1 LDEESFAPSQRQYA
15 TRADG
20 GYVAFAPPA
29 LPPDLLLDDG
39 TIAAL
44 SAADRAIGELA
55 GAGRT
60 LPNPELLAGVL
71 VRREAVLSSRIEG
84 TQASLSE
91 LALFEA
97 EEVRR
102 PASDVNEVLNYVAAV
117 QHVLDP
123 NRALPLS
130 LRLLREA
137 HEVLLSGVRGGHATP
152 GEFRRSQSWIGAPG
166 CTLIDATYVPPPP
179 EALWRCLDTF
189 EKFLHSERVRPPLVD
204 IACLHYQFEAIHPF
218 LDGNGRIG
226 RLLCILLMVEW
237 GLLPA
242 PLLDLSAYLE
252 PRRDAYYGG
261 LLRVSTHGD
270 WLQWIGFFLS
280 AVAAQATDAVR
291 RARRL
296 QRLREQYRATVT
308 TPRASSLL
316 PQLVDAL
323 FATPALTVTRAQ
335 RLLGV
340 SRRAASLNVEKLVAA
355 GIVDEVVGS
364 TRARVFLARG
374 VLAVLDEA
382 DPAPTELRRG

>member
-15 TRADG
+15 TRADE

-179 EALWRCLDTF
+179 EACGGVWTPSRSFCTV
-189 EKFLHSERVRPPLVD
+189 S
-204 IACLHYQFEAIHPF
+204 
-218 LDGNGRIG
+218 GS
-226 RLLCILLMVEW
+226 
-237 GLLPA
+237 GLPSSTSRA
-242 PLLDLSAYLE
+242 STTNSRRFTPSWTATGASDVCSAY
-252 PRRDAYYGG
+252 
-261 LLRVSTHGD
+261 
-270 WLQWIGFFLS
+270 F
-280 AVAAQATDAVR
+280 
-291 RARRL
+291 
-296 QRLREQYRATVT
+296 
-308 TPRASSLL
+308 
-316 PQLVDAL
+316 
-323 FATPALTVTRAQ
+323 
-335 RLLGV
+335 
-340 SRRAASLNVEKLVAA
+340 
-355 GIVDEVVGS
+355 
-364 TRARVFLARG
+364 
-374 VLAVLDEA
+374 
-382 DPAPTELRRG
+382 